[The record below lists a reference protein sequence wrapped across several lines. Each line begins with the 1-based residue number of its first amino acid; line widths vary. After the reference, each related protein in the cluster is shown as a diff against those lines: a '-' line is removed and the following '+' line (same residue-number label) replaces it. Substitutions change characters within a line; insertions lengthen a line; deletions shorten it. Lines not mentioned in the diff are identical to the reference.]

1 MNLKKNL
8 WKTPLKVRGRQALG
22 ECLPPAIPN
31 WGELVSRSLQERHLL
46 LYKNNA
52 NDVTI
57 LCNFT
62 ELIWQ
67 YVR

>member
-57 LCNFT
+57 LGNFT